1 MKRFFGSLILLT
13 AAAAAASA
21 HPLPNLRYD
30 RKIDVRLAPAGVTV
44 RYTLELSYWTVVLDG
59 KNLFSREEEAE
70 IGGQYVKYVKKY
82 AEKKAPLIAGNL
94 KANLNGKE
102 MPFRVVKAEI
112 EPDKDHARI
121 KFELKANWA
130 PVAAKEN
137 RWTFFDENF

>member
-1 MKRFFGSLILLT
+1 MTRFFAIAIVLLGPLT
-13 AAAAAASA
+13 VTA

-30 RKIDVRLAPAGVTV
+30 RKVDVRLAPAGVTV

-59 KNLFSREEEAE
+59 KNLFTREEEAE

-82 AEKKAPLIAGNL
+82 AEKKAPVLAEHL
-94 KANLNGKE
+94 KASLNGTE

-121 KFELKANWA
+121 KFELK
-130 PVAAKEN
+130 
-137 RWTFFDENF
+137 